1 MHQPEKRTTSTLI
14 IVGGELQLHLAII
27 FVKSKG
33 GGRFGKNS
41 EGLGGREI
49 LCRGFFRFEKYKEQ
63 KRNEGG
69 VRDLEVF
76 FVEKIIHQPIKSLKQ
91 KVM

>member
-1 MHQPEKRTTSTLI
+1 M
-14 IVGGELQLHLAII
+14 GGELQLHLAII

-49 LCRGFFRFEKYKEQ
+49 SVWGSLVLRNIRNKKEM
-63 KRNEGG
+63 REG
-69 VRDLEVF
+69 
-76 FVEKIIHQPIKSLKQ
+76 
-91 KVM
+91 